1 MGLKR
6 GRNCAVIWASWAIW
20 PSTTLSNSTVRR
32 WLTWLTSIA
41 QSWRRA
47 AKPSRWHRGSMRNA
61 VMPVDMQERR
71 RDIID
76 YVFWR
81 GQAYMAGQ
89 TKSNAG
95 AVRRREF
102 NYWRSEIAAS
112 SGDTKRLWRTFSGVL
127 GEVTADETAAL
138 TADAFATFFQTRS
151 NRSTRLLRLH
161 RSTTFHTRQRRRW
174 MHGQPSLLM
183 RWRSWSAR
191 RSVRPVNS
199 TPPPHG

>member
-81 GQAYMAGQ
+81 GQVYMAGQ

-102 NYWRSEIAAS
+102 NYWRSEIAARAATQR
-112 SGDTKRLWRTFSGVL
+112 DC
-127 GEVTADETAAL
+127 GEHSVVC
-138 TADAFATFFQTRS
+138 
-151 NRSTRLLRLH
+151 
-161 RSTTFHTRQRRRW
+161 W
-174 MHGQPSLLM
+174 VKSLLTRRL
-183 RWRSWSAR
+183 RWQRMHLPLFSKQGRIGPLVYCVYTALR
-191 RSVRPVNS
+191 RSVQDNGDAGCMDSR
-199 TPPPHG
+199 HCWWGGEADQLGAL